1 MLLRL
6 DALLIS
12 YSNQFKVI
20 EATSEALLD
29 QGFSKR
35 CTLKKLY
42 DNAQIIL
49 FVTLNLINTGKQ
61 KQKHPTTELKL
72 KD

>member
-12 YSNQFKVI
+12 YSNQLKVI

-29 QGFSKR
+29 QGFSKL

-49 FVTLNLINTGKQ
+49 FVTLNLINKYR
-61 KQKHPTTELKL
+61 
-72 KD
+72 